1 MDARAWAYRSAVGI
15 AALTL
20 TACLPVTVPGGSGGP
35 QCPEGTYHVTEQVLD
50 PLLSPIGALNVDALP
65 GGTLT
70 LTVSASSWTLA
81 GSQSFDVS
89 GNTQWGPV
97 DGTADAT
104 VDASG
109 SWSKTSSTSLHFAL
123 GAISGSVSVNGTVG
137 GVAVSRTFTASDVD
151 LDDRYGLSG
160 DADFACG
167 SAPALTLTFNDIH
180 LKLNR

>member
-50 PLLSPIGALNVDALP
+50 PLLSPIGALDVDALP
-65 GGTLT
+65 GGSLT
-70 LTVSASSWTLA
+70 LTINASTWALA

-89 GNTQWGPV
+89 GNTQWGAV
-97 DGTADAT
+97 DGTAAAT

-109 SWSKTSSTSLHFAL
+109 SWSKTSSSALHFAL
-123 GAISGSVSVNGTVG
+123 GAISGSVSVDGTVG
-137 GVAVSRTFTASDVD
+137 GTAVHRTFTLSEID
-151 LDDRYGLSG
+151 LHDRYGLSG
-160 DADFACG
+160 NADFACG
-167 SAPALTLTFNDIH
+167 AAPALTLPFSHIRLT
-180 LKLNR
+180 LNR